1 METRRPAGVL
11 RRFVEVKPGE
21 RKLAV
26 LIFSYFFLIAA
37 PYTIINALR
46 TSNFLF
52 KEGVGWLPVVYLLA
66 FGLTGLVVFLYS
78 RICVRKSVRALIISS
93 LVFFAVSGILLQGAL
108 RSGLGARGGFLNYF
122 YWVWA
127 SVLIIVLITGFWMTV
142 NEIYNPRQA
151 KRLMA
156 FLNSGGLLGSV
167 LGGLL

>member
-1 METRRPAGVL
+1 MATRRPAGVF
-11 RRFVEVKPGE
+11 RRIVDVKPGE
-21 RKLAV
+21 RKLAA

-93 LVFFAVSGILLQGAL
+93 LVFLPFRDPVPGAL
-108 RSGLGARGGFLNYF
+108 RSGLGGGGFLNISIGLGEC
-122 YWVWA
+122 A
-127 SVLIIVLITGFWMTV
+127 DHRPPTGF
-142 NEIYNPRQA
+142 
-151 KRLMA
+151 
-156 FLNSGGLLGSV
+156 
-167 LGGLL
+167 